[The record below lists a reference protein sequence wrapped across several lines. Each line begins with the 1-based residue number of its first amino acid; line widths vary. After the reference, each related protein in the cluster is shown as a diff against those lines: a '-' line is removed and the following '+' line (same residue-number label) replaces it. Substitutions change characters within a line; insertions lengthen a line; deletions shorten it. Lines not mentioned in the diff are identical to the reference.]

1 MASPHRSEPF
11 FHDGPT
17 SSSIL
22 LVPAGDGDSFEVVLG
37 SVLTLVR
44 SGEAS
49 PEQEGPLAVE
59 PVLIEGEL
67 SHVSSSLDRQPLMIT
82 DGAVSFTSS
91 SGWVEDL
98 TERAAADHDYELDE
112 GWLEEQLLD
121 SPDAEIQSS
130 ESPVGAHVSPGTSH
144 LLYYFLVISSLVYL
158 YLYFVLQLGLACLL
172 VLPRRP
178 MCLLSFQSR
187 QSQAMRR

>member
-22 LVPAGDGDSFEVVLG
+22 LVPARDGDSFEVVLG

-59 PVLIEGEL
+59 PVLIEGDL

-98 TERAAADHDYELDE
+98 TERAVADHDYELDE